1 MAKTA
6 IRSPACCWIY
16 VSGRIRFPPP
26 TPSHSACFH
35 RDCLPAKVCWGTVA
49 LELLFTARAQAIYL
63 AKSRARAEATFRA
76 FQARWRRPFASM
88 VRRLAQDLPVVVL
101 RLRSPPAAQVA
112 HHQCDRALL
121 CGGAPSHP
129 AHGLLRKCRERGPY
143 HLHFQRFNLE
153 WKARTLSYLHKQLAG
168 TPVCDTPMC
177 NKGDPLGLKCVPN
190 CLPCGRASGY
200 DT

>member
-1 MAKTA
+1 V
-6 IRSPACCWIY
+6 ISEISSLPYSDLEEPRSPTVLSQVLCLLLRAGFDSHLPPQAIPLVFIEIASPQRY
-16 VSGRIRFPPP
+16 VGVQSRWR
-26 TPSHSACFH
+26 
-35 RDCLPAKVCWGTVA
+35 
-49 LELLFTARAQAIYL
+49 LLFTARAQAIYL

-121 CGGAPSHP
+121 CGSAPSHP

-143 HLHFQRFNLE
+143 HPHFQRFNLE
-153 WKARTLSYLHKQLAG
+153 WKARTLSVFTQAACRHLCAIHLCAI
-168 TPVCDTPMC
+168 
-177 NKGDPLGLKCVPN
+177 
-190 CLPCGRASGY
+190 
-200 DT
+200 